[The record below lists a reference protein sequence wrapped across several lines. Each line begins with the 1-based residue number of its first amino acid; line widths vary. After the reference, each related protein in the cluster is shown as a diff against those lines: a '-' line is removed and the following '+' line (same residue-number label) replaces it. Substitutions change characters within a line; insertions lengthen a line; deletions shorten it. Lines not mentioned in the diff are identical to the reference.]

1 MAVVRYTKPVDFSKY
16 SIKEASYMINSYI
29 EESFNDLQVKCLLV
43 ENRSL
48 RESGVGYF
56 TEENEAGKEKLAD
69 KIKALFDQVWKFILG
84 IFEKI
89 KTFFKNMIAKI
100 KDFFSTAKKI
110 KQLDEAKYA
119 KFVKEADD
127 KVFAKIVADKVDKY
141 YNLDLISENIKG
153 SADLYTEGGKRYLD
167 PADIIENID
176 SDKYKTKDIT
186 KQHVLDCAFGG
197 FRKEYAEVEN
207 AFKIIKDGFKKIQ
220 DKTDAAT
227 KALDDSKI
235 GEEAWTFRSVKDS
248 LNLLTKY
255 SNLYAKCIIYNSK
268 QLVKV
273 VYALE
278 KEYNKKD
285 KKAVGESV
293 NWASIF

>member
-1 MAVVRYTKPVDFSKY
+1 MAAVRYTKPVDFSKY
-16 SIKEASYMINSYI
+16 SIKEATYMINSYI

-69 KIKALFDQVWKFILG
+69 KVKALFASIWKFILG

-89 KTFFKNMIAKI
+89 KEFFKNMIAKI
-100 KDFFSTAKKI
+100 KEFFSTAKKI

-127 KVFAKIVADKVDKY
+127 AVFAKIVADKVDKY
-141 YNLDLISENIKG
+141 YDLDLISSAIKG
-153 SADLYTEGGKRYLD
+153 STDSAKIGLYSD
-167 PADIIENID
+167 PTDIVENVE

-197 FRKEYAEVEN
+197 FRKEYDSVDKM
-207 AFKIIKDGFKKIQ
+207 FKLVKDEFKKIE
-220 DKTDAAT
+220 DKSDTATAAVVNG
-227 KALDDSKI
+227 SKPD
-235 GEEAWTFRSVKDS
+235 EEIWSFKTTKDS

-255 SNLYAKCIIYNSK
+255 SNLYAKCNIYNSK

>member
-69 KIKALFDQVWKFILG
+69 KVKALFESVWKFILG
-84 IFEKI
+84 VFEKV
-89 KTFFKNMIAKI
+89 KEFFKNMIAKV
-100 KDFFSTAKKI
+100 KEFFGTAKKI
-110 KQLDEAKYA
+110 KQLDEAKYS
-119 KFVKEADD
+119 KFVKEADNE
-127 KVFAKIVADKVDKY
+127 VFAKIVADKVDKY
-141 YNLDLISENIKG
+141 YDLDLIG
-153 SADLYTEGGKRYLD
+153 SAIKDSTNSAKIGIYSD
-167 PADIIENID
+167 PTHIIENIE
-176 SDKYKTKDIT
+176 SDRYKTKDIT

-197 FRKEYAEVEN
+197 FRKEYANVEN
-207 AFKIIKDGFKKIQ
+207 AFKLVKDEFKKIENKADNATSAVD
-220 DKTDAAT
+220 DK
-227 KALDDSKI
+227 SNPM
-235 GEEAWTFRSVKDS
+235 GEIWNFKSTKDS
-248 LNLLTKY
+248 LKLLTKY
-255 SNLYAKCIIYNSK
+255 SNLYAKCIINNSK

-293 NWASIF
+293 NWAAIF

>member
-29 EESFNDLQVKCLLV
+29 EESFNDLSVKCLMV

-56 TEENEAGKEKLAD
+56 TEENEAGKEKLGD
-69 KIKALFDQVWKFILG
+69 KIKQLFANVWKFILG

-110 KQLDEAKYA
+110 KQLDEAKYS

-127 KVFAKIVADKVDKY
+127 TVFTKIVADKVDKY
-141 YNLDLISENIKG
+141 YDLDLIGQAIKDSTDLAGKG
-153 SADLYTEGGKRYLD
+153 SYVD
-167 PADIIENID
+167 PTDIIENVE

-197 FRKEYAEVEN
+197 FRKEYANVEN
-207 AFKIIKDGFKKIQ
+207 AFKLVKDGFKKIE
-220 DKTDAAT
+220 DKTDNATAAV
-227 KALDDSKI
+227 DNSKF
-235 GEEAWTFRSVKDS
+235 GEEAWTFKTTKDS
-248 LNLLTKY
+248 LKLLTKY
-255 SNLYAKCIIYNSK
+255 SNLYAKCIINNSK

-278 KEYNKKD
+278 KEYNKKKD
-285 KKAVGESV
+285 KAVGESV